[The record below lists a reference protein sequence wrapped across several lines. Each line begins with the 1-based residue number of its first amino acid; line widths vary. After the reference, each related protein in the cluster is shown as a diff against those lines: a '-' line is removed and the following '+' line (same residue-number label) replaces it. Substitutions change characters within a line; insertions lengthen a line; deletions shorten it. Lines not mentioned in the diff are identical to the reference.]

1 MAFTEQERQQA
12 MTYAING
19 AMFMFKAGDRL
30 AKEASVDDTTV
41 QGMSAYMKMM
51 IMTREWINIDSEI
64 VIKYCKGTLDGKNKY
79 IFDNGDIKVIPERW
93 DSIKIN

>member
-19 AMFMFKAGDRL
+19 AMFMFRAGEKL
-30 AKEASVDDTTV
+30 AQEASQDAITV
-41 QGMSAYMKMM
+41 QGMSKYMKMM
-51 IMTREWINIDSEI
+51 VMTREWINIDSDM
-64 VIKYCKGTLDGKNKY
+64 VIKYCNGTLDGKNKY

-93 DSIKIN
+93 DSIKIS